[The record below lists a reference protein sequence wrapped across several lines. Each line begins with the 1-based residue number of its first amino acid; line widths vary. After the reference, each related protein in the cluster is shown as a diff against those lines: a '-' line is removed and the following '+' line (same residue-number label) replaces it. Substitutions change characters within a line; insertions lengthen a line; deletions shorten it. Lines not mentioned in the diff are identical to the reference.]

1 MVNWAALGAVSLIYA
16 AGVVIPGPNF
26 VAVAHKAVAATK
38 AQALMLVA
46 GIVVVNLFWAACAI
60 LGIGVVFAAFPWLA
74 LVIKVAGAGYLI
86 WFGSRLIIASGQQAV
101 STPQVNASGLRQAF
115 FQGVITNI
123 GNPKAIAFFAAIF
136 SAATP
141 PHLDVATFI
150 AMLGVVGVMATVW
163 YGFVAL
169 TLSHPRIAAAYR
181 RRKKWIDRVC
191 GALIVGLGVRMAVR
205 S

>member
-1 MVNWAALGAVSLIYA
+1 MTFFWERQEMVNWAALGAVSLIYA

-74 LVIKVAGAGYLI
+74 LVI
-86 WFGSRLIIASGQQAV
+86 IAAGQQAV